1 MLPQDG
7 GETMDTPI
15 SRAEHEEFVR
25 RMEDEHARQDS
36 RISILEDTVNQ
47 IHSLTT
53 SVAELAQSMKSMVK
67 EQELQGKR
75 LETLENRDGEKW
87 RKMIGYA
94 GSAAV
99 GIIIGFLFKQIGIG

>member
-1 MLPQDG
+1 
-7 GETMDTPI
+7 MDTPI

-36 RISILEDTVNQ
+36 RISILEDTVSQ
-47 IHSLTT
+47 IHSLTI

-75 LETLENRDGEKW
+75 LEMLESRDGEKW
-87 RKMIGYA
+87 RKMVGYA
-94 GSAAV
+94 ASAAV
-99 GIIIGFLFKQIGIG
+99 GIVIGFLFKQAGII